1 MKIVAWVFG
10 VLVALWVLLLL
21 VGLVLPGHY
30 RVERSSLVAAKPDA
44 IYPLVGDL
52 RAWSKWGV
60 WFARDP
66 AMQISYS
73 PVTNEVGSWSQWKS
87 KSQGDGKMTISTL
100 RPLEDFEY
108 QMEFTDMGM
117 VSRGTMALSPGQ
129 GGTTRV
135 VMSMEGD
142 LGRSPL
148 NRWFGLFM
156 DKLVG
161 PDFEAGL
168 ANLKRLSEAARQD
181 GTR

>member
-1 MKIVAWVFG
+1 MTAVKILIKIFG
-10 VLVALWVLLLL
+10 GIVALWLVLLLI
-21 VGLVLPGHY
+21 GFFLPGHY
-30 RVERSSLVAAKPDA
+30 RVERSILIAAKPET

-66 AMQISYS
+66 AMKITYSQI
-73 PVTNEVGSWSQWKS
+73 TNEVGSWSSWIS
-87 KSQGDGKMTISTL
+87 KSQGDGKMTIASI

-108 QMEFTDMGM
+108 RMEFSDMGM
-117 VSRGTMALSPGQ
+117 VSRGAVTLSRAPDLS
-129 GGTTRV
+129 TRV
-135 VMSMEGD
+135 TMSMEGD

-156 DKLVG
+156 DKLIG

-168 ANLKRLSEAARQD
+168 ANLKRIA
-181 GTR
+181 G